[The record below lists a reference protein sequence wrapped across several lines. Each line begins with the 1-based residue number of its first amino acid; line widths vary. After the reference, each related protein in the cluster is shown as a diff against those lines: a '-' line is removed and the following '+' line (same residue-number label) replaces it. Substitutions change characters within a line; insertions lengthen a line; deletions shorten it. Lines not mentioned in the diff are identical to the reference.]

1 MNIFKSMANA
11 MKMNW
16 FQKLITPN
24 TGYSS
29 KSFLLVVVTILGI
42 GLLVMPIIIL
52 SIEIWTNHTI
62 QTDLTGLAAYIGSI
76 STLFA
81 SAGFTK
87 AFSEKHEHRLPG
99 PDGVIGT
106 ADDIIV
112 KMTDDEYAKYMM
124 EIEKKKV
131 GIDTPEEI
139 PETPTDEAQ
148 YV

>member
-1 MNIFKSMANA
+1 

-76 STLFA
+76 SALFA

-106 ADDIIV
+106 PDDIIV

-124 EIEKKKV
+124 EIEKRKA
-131 GIDTPEEI
+131 GIETPEEM
-139 PETPTDEAQ
+139 PETPTDDVQ